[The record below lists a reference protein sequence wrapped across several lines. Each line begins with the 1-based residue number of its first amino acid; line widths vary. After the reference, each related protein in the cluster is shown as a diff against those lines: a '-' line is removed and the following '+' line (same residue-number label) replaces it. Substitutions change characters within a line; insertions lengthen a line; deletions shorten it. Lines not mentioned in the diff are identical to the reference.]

1 MWFGFH
7 AQFLGGVLRAGLH
20 VWWLR
25 HLSKQHFSLRGQF
38 PSWEQT
44 WKIRETLSSIW
55 KAFQKP
61 HIEFKRPMRELFLTF
76 KYGCELNS
84 INTTQIFSYK
94 SQQRQKPSHKTSLL
108 TSAKAVKIE
117 ENSHW
122 GAWCRM
128 LQFSGNLCALPD
140 RIRYELKHKLEILNA
155 GN

>member
-1 MWFGFH
+1 MGLGFH

-61 HIEFKRPMRELFLTF
+61 HIEFERAMRELLLTF

-84 INTTQIFSYK
+84 INTANIFI
-94 SQQRQKPSHKTSLL
+94 QKPAKTEAIPWKTSLL
-108 TSAKAVKIE
+108 TWAKIVKIE

-140 RIRYELKHKLEILNA
+140 RIRCELKHKLEILNA